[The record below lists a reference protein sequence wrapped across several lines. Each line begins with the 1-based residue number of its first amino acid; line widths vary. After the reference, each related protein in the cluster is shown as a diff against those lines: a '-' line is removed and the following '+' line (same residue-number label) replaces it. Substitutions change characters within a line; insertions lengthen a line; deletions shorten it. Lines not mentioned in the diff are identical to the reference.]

1 MEDLIKKFIY
11 TGVGLVSMTTDK
23 FRQTIDQLVSDEKLS
38 REEGKE
44 IVDKFFQST
53 ETRKE
58 EFEQQLNQ
66 VIERVIAQFNFAP
79 RSEIEKL
86 EARIKELE
94 AEQSK

>member
-23 FRQTIDQLVSDEKLS
+23 FRETVEQMVSDEKLS

-44 IVDKFFQST
+44 IVDKFFKTT
-53 ETRKE
+53 EEKKG
-58 EFEQQLNQ
+58 EFETQLNE
-66 VIERVIAQFNFAP
+66 VIERVVKQFNFAP
-79 RSEIEKL
+79 RTEVERL

-94 AEQSK
+94 AEKKK

>member
-23 FRQTIDQLVSDEKLS
+23 FRETVDQMVSDEKLS

-44 IVDKFFQST
+44 IVDKFFKTT
-53 ETRKE
+53 EEKKG
-58 EFEQQLNQ
+58 EFEAQLNE
-66 VIERVIAQFNFAP
+66 VIERVVKQFNFAP
-79 RSEIEKL
+79 RTEVERL

-94 AEQSK
+94 AEKK

>member
-23 FRQTIDQLVSDEKLS
+23 FRETVDQMVKDEKLS

-44 IVDKFFQST
+44 IVDKFFATTQ
-53 ETRKE
+53 ERKG
-58 EFEQQLNQ
+58 EFESQLNE
-66 VIERVIAQFNFAP
+66 VIERVIRQFNFAP
-79 RSEIEKL
+79 QSEVEKL

-94 AEQSK
+94 AGKK